1 MNDCSNPEYGVD
13 DGDRTH
19 DHRNHN
25 PALYRLSYA
34 HHNSVRLTCT
44 QWRARQDSNLRP
56 SA

>member
-1 MNDCSNPEYGVD
+1 MPLKRPHDLQPDEAMDGVS

-34 HHNSVRLTCT
+34 HHKEMNINARL
-44 QWRARQDSNLRP
+44 
-56 SA
+56 